1 MTELDAQ
8 SGHLGTEVGTL
19 QGPVKVTEG
28 PGEVGGR
35 ELGLAPPTQEHP
47 FPN

>member
-1 MTELDAQ
+1 MRELEAQ
-8 SGHLGTEVGTL
+8 SGQLGTEVGAL

-35 ELGLAPPTQEHP
+35 ELGLAPPTQECP
-47 FPN
+47 FP